1 MKRAGEIM
9 IPLENFPHIPFWFTL
24 RQAMAEL
31 ERAESD
37 PARPKG
43 VPWVIL
49 VFDAEYKLVGIVR
62 RRDIL
67 QGLMPDI
74 LDGRSGDYP
83 GKLFEVQVDPRLYEL
98 SFSAGNVIRKFR
110 ERIEKPVSS
119 FMSPIE
125 VTADFE
131 ESLVPAIYQMIGKG
145 LSFIPVLRQG
155 HFVGMLYAMDVLQEL
170 ARLAGGEEGEPD

>member
-1 MKRAGEIM
+1 MKRMKRAGEIM

-37 PARPKG
+37 PLRPKN

-49 VFDAEYKLVGIVR
+49 VFDAQYKLLGIVR

-67 QGLMPDI
+67 QGLMPNI
-74 LDGRSGDYP
+74 LDGRCGNYP
-83 GKLFEVQVDPRLYEL
+83 GKLLEVQVDPRLYEM
-98 SFSAGNVIRKFR
+98 SFNADHVIRRFR
-110 ERIEKPVSS
+110 EQIEKPVSS

-125 VTADFE
+125 VTVDDDE
-131 ESLVPAIYQMIGKG
+131 NIIPAIYQMIGKN

-155 HFVGMLYAMDVLQEL
+155 HFVGMLYAMDVLQEMASL
-170 ARLAGGEEGEPD
+170 AVEGE